1 MDFSTGNQ
9 AFLKEADSFGYNY
22 CIKKNK

>member
-22 CIKKNK
+22 CIKKK